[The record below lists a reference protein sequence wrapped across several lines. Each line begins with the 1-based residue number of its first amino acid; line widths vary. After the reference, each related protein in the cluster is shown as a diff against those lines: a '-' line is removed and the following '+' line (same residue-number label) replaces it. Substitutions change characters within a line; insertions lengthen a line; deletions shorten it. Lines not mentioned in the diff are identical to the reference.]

1 MIISS
6 VAGAA
11 LQSLKLGATIKQAI
25 DSPRLHNQLEPNC
38 TQYEKSF
45 PVVSIISNNLAR
57 NMMVWQS
64 YKSRKALFLMKY
76 SLNLIISKLSIT

>member
-38 TQYEKSF
+38 TQYERSF
-45 PVVSIISNNLAR
+45 PMVSVISNNLAKIIK
-57 NMMVWQS
+57 VGKS
-64 YKSRKALFLMKY
+64 YSSWNIAQILSFL
-76 SLNLIISKLSIT
+76 SF